1 MKEKLIVE
9 LEVSVK
15 FKEQSALSDEDKAE
29 IKKVLFELATRGCAD
44 ELPIVSQALQIELMK
59 LNQGERR

>member
-15 FKEQSALSDEDKAE
+15 LKEQSALSDEDKAE
-29 IKKVLFELATRGCAD
+29 IKKVLFALAIQGCAD

-59 LNQGERR
+59 LNQGEKR

>member
-15 FKEQSALSDEDKAE
+15 LKEQSALPDEDKAE
-29 IKKVLFELATRGCAD
+29 IKKVLFTLATRGCAD

>member
-1 MKEKLIVE
+1 MKEKLE
-9 LEVSVK
+9 LEVGIRVK
-15 FKEQSALSDEDKAE
+15 VKEQVALSDEDKAE
-29 IKKVLFELATRGCAD
+29 IKKVLFALAIQGCAD

>member
-1 MKEKLIVE
+1 MKEKLE
-9 LEVSVK
+9 LEVGIRVK
-15 FKEQSALSDEDKAE
+15 VKEQAALSDEDKAE